1 MARTV
6 VTPALLEDSSLVTRR
21 FELRFESTEAFTRE
35 LESNLRRGR
44 TFVPGEQAEA
54 DRSPCIVHV
63 FQPQT
68 GVEVAL
74 AGEIVFAQLE
84 GPGLGV
90 GIDLVDVDLSQRLA
104 VFAAAPEGQSQA
116 VAEVLSTTTDEG
128 FAFDLVEP
136 SFETGEA
143 EEGLPRSSARPP
155 DSRRGITVHERVRK
169 LGVPARDKLAR
180 MGNLSE
186 RTALERAFGA
196 SVWDALLENPQMTGA
211 EIARIAKNGMAPA
224 TILGHI
230 AGNAAWLAKPEVR
243 RALLSNSRLPSAQ
256 AERVLRALPAAELR
270 LVPSQAGYPPG
281 IRALARRLLQR

>member
-1 MARTV
+1 
-6 VTPALLEDSSLVTRR
+6 LEDPSLVTRR
-21 FELRFESTEAFTRE
+21 FELRFESIEAFTRE

-44 TFVPGEQAEA
+44 TFVPGEVAEA
-54 DRSPCIVHV
+54 DRSACIVAV

-68 GVEVAL
+68 GVEVTL
-74 AGEIVFAQLE
+74 AGEIVFAKLE
-84 GPGLGV
+84 GPGLGI

-104 VFAAAPEGQSQA
+104 VFAAAPEGENDA
-116 VAEVLSTTTDEG
+116 RAEGPGTEED
-128 FAFDLVEP
+128 FAFDLVDP
-136 SFETGEA
+136 SIETTELD
-143 EEGLPRSSARPP
+143 EGSPRSSARAP
-155 DSRRGITVHERVRK
+155 DSRRGITIHERVRK
-169 LGVPARDKLAR
+169 LGAPARDKLAR

-230 AGNAAWLAKPEVR
+230 ANNAAWLAKPEVR

-256 AERVLRALPAAELR
+256 AERVLRALPATELR
-270 LVPSQAGYPPG
+270 LVPSQAGYPAG